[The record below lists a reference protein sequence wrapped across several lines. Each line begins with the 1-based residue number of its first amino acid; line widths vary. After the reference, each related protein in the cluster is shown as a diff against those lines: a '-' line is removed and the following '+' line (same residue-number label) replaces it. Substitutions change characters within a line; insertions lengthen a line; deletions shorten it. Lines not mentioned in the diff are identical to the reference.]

1 MRGVGH
7 GAGNREGAF
16 GGRARGSDEARPK
29 HKSLAGKQQR
39 KFRVDNAFW
48 KPRRTTTRTRHF
60 PRWIFKWMR
69 GIFTRPRRTTAA
81 IVCRSSTQEAI
92 PRLPD
97 HLVVTHILRSE
108 NFDDPADL
116 ARLPAVSCAM
126 RAAVAATGLQFEEL
140 DEHEAVDLGCLS
152 ALQRRQRGG
161 RLSRQEY
168 LCAAAARSGQLE
180 KLKGFREN
188 GCPWEER
195 TCSRAAHGGHLELLS
210 WHARTAAR
218 GTQPRACTRQRA
230 GTSKCCSGRV

>member
-126 RAAVAATGLQFEEL
+126 RAAVAATGRSPV
-140 DEHEAVDLGCLS
+140 A
-152 ALQRRQRGG
+152 
-161 RLSRQEY
+161 SRIP
-168 LCAAAARSGQLE
+168 LCCSG
-180 KLKGFREN
+180 
-188 GCPWEER
+188 EER
-195 TCSRAAHGGHLELLS
+195 TAQEVEGVPRERVPVGREDVFACGARRAS
-210 WHARTAAR
+210 
-218 GTQPRACTRQRA
+218 
-230 GTSKCCSGRV
+230 